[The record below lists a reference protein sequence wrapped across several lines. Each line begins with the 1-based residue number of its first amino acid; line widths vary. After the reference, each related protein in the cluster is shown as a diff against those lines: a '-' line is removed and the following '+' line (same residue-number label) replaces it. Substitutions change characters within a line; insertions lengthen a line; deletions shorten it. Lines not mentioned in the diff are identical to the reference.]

1 MQAPLPPAEPLD
13 EPPGVRP
20 GSNGLVV
27 GPGNAPPISVVTVLP
42 RITAP
47 ASRNARTIA
56 ETGRVSSPAKAA
68 QPCPVDMSFV
78 SIRSLMPIGI
88 PSMDEIERPRRYR
101 SVEASAAARAPDGVR

>member
-1 MQAPLPPAEPLD
+1 MSLAGLISDPPTWVPIAAGTMQAPIAAAEPLD

-20 GSNGLVV
+20 GSKGLVV

-56 ETGRVSSPAKAA
+56 ESVAYAIAA
-68 QPCPVDMSFV
+68 
-78 SIRSLMPIGI
+78 I
-88 PSMDEIERPRRYR
+88 
-101 SVEASAAARAPDGVR
+101 AP